1 MTLLIRTQKTHK
13 VKSQVYAG
21 LFFILITSLPPW
33 RLSLV
38 SRNRALVLAV
48 VLGLTITTAPAYAA
62 TPKPTLAQIEAAK
75 KAEAAKK
82 KIADAAAKK
91 LAAATQTLRGLTAK
105 ASAARALYVKAQKEL
120 AIATTAANAAAA
132 HAQETAAQVSAA
144 HRTIGKLAVNAFI
157 MGGSL
162 TDIEPI
168 LSANGPQDLV
178 DQLTTLDSLGAQ
190 NTTALNRFKAAE
202 VIAKAAK
209 VQADNAKAA
218 QQAATE
224 KVAAAKKVAD
234 DAQSEQQKE
243 VSRLQKIQ
251 DDLMKELMSARK
263 VRTTLEQQRALAL
276 LEESQ
281 ANTATFTPNQAKIWP
296 NTGFKGRST
305 IRTSQAQRNV
315 AVAFAKKQVEA
326 RKPYIWGSEGPN
338 SFDCSGL
345 VYAAYK
351 SAGLGWPNWDRL
363 NSALYSTYTMHV
375 GLDELVPGDLLFYS
389 YKGTISTI
397 HHITI
402 YAGGGKMW
410 EANSKGKGLLYSD
423 VHSIKGL
430 MPFGGR
436 V

>member
-1 MTLLIRTQKTHK
+1 M
-13 VKSQVYAG
+13 
-21 LFFILITSLPPW
+21 
-33 RLSLV
+33 

-120 AIATTAANAAAA
+120 AIATTAANSAAA

-234 DAQSEQQKE
+234 DAQNEQQKE

>member
-1 MTLLIRTQKTHK
+1 M
-13 VKSQVYAG
+13 
-21 LFFILITSLPPW
+21 
-33 RLSLV
+33 

-209 VQADNAKAA
+209 VQADNAKAV

-296 NTGFKGRST
+296 DTGFKGRST